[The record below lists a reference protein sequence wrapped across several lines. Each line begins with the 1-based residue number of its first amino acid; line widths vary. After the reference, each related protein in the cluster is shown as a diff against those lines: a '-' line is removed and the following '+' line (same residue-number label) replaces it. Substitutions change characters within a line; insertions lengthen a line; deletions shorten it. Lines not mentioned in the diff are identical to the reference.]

1 MNFCFKA
8 NSFAVQISPKLLD
21 ELGRGGFPFRSLH
34 RNFIH
39 IRAASG
45 VNSNRAIFCIFH
57 LSDPPK
63 GLWICESSRR
73 WKRIRMLTRTQA
85 LHSNA
90 RSQFPEAA
98 AGEVLLCKCENETH
112 KGCLLLS
119 RSLAHSVCIQFHRRE
134 LHSGG
139 AVASQF
145 NHFIIPRER
154 FCWHKVPPNYH
165 KRASPLCDHGG
176 RRRRDNSNNTSALA
190 IIRLFI
196 AFFRPC
202 CNKNA
207 TAHLTFSSLALAELK
222 SERIIIYA
230 LVCVCAPHSV

>member
-1 MNFCFKA
+1 LTRPLRF
-8 NSFAVQISPKLLD
+8 SFS
-21 ELGRGGFPFRSLH
+21 RSLSITTF
-34 RNFIH
+34 RQ
-39 IRAASG
+39 ASG
-45 VNSNRAIFCIFH
+45 VNSNRAIFLYF
-57 LSDPPK
+57 PPERPHQK
-63 GLWICESSRR
+63 GLSEIASREMKAYTYMHACMHGALRSSFKCAHSSQKQR
-73 WKRIRMLTRTQA
+73 QA
-85 LHSNA
+85 
-90 RSQFPEAA
+90 
-98 AGEVLLCKCENETH
+98 LLCKCENETH

-119 RSLAHSVCIQFHRRE
+119 LSLARTYTACIQFHRRE

-165 KRASPLCDHGG
+165 KSASPLCAHGG

-202 CNKNA
+202 SAVKMRA
-207 TAHLTFSSLALAELK
+207 RPSELESAHFTSRSQKEVLAFSSSALENGK
-222 SERIIIYA
+222 T
-230 LVCVCAPHSV
+230 